1 MTARSYALASVD
13 CSHKSVKKKTTTTTK
28 KRKEKKTFVDRLSS
42 AGFSKEKRARS
53 VDFSAGWVGGGGGG
67 GGDEHGARARDDGI
81 PK

>member
-1 MTARSYALASVD
+1 M
-13 CSHKSVKKKTTTTTK
+13 
-28 KRKEKKTFVDRLSS
+28 DRLSS

-53 VDFSAGWVGGGGGG
+53 VDFSAGWVGEGGG